1 VLRAAVIASWALAAI
16 GAAACSDTPKERPA
30 LATRGVHLALL
41 GRFHS
46 PTYLASPPG
55 DRTRRFVVERAGRI
69 RVLHGHQ
76 VLPKPFLDIHGRV
89 QTGGESGMLSMAFAP
104 DYARSGKFYVY
115 FTDNNGFIRIEEY
128 ERSASDPDRADP
140 GSRRGLIVQEHHRFN
155 HKGGQLQFGPDGM
168 LYAGFGDGGGA
179 GDPSHNAQNRR
190 RLLGKLLRID
200 PRPRGGRPYGIPP
213 DNPFAR
219 GGGRGEV
226 FAYGLRNPYRFSFD
240 RRKGNLA
247 IADVGQEQVEEVDFV
262 RRRRGRRA
270 PRGGQD
276 FGWPVYEGRHHFS
289 GGRLRGAVFPVLQR
303 THRQG
308 ACTIIGGYVI
318 RDRSLGRRYYGRYVY
333 GDLCDPR
340 LRTARLRPGRASGD
354 RPLGVRVSELVS
366 FGEDARGRVY
376 AISLKGPIYRLAPR

>member
-1 VLRAAVIASWALAAI
+1 VRRKVTIAACALLAV
-16 GAAACSDTPKERPA
+16 AAAGCDDGPTERPE

-55 DRTRRFVVERAGRI
+55 DRSRRFVVERAGRI
-69 RVLHGHQ
+69 RVLHGHRRIRRT
-76 VLPKPFLDIHGRV
+76 FLDIHGRV
-89 QTGGESGMLSMAFAP
+89 QAGGESGMLSMAFAG

-115 FTDNNGFIRIEEY
+115 FTDKKGFIRVEEY
-128 ERSASDPDRADP
+128 TRSASDPDRADA
-140 GSRRGLIVQEHHRFN
+140 GSRRVLIVQAHHRFN
-155 HKGGQLQFGPDGM
+155 HKGGQLQFGPEGM
-168 LYAGFGDGGGA
+168 LYMGFGDGGGA
-179 GDPSHNAQNRR
+179 GDPSHNAQNRS

-200 PRPRGGRPYGIPP
+200 PRPTGGRPYGIPR

-219 GGGRGEV
+219 RGGRGEI

-240 RRKGNLA
+240 RRKGDLA
-247 IADVGQEQVEEVDFV
+247 IADVGQDEVEEVDYV
-262 RRRRGRRA
+262 PRRRGRRA
-270 PRGGQD
+270 PRGGQN

-303 THRQG
+303 TRRQG

-340 LRTARLRPGRASGD
+340 LRTARLRTGRARGD
-354 RPLGVRVSELVS
+354 RPLGVKVPDLVS

-376 AISLKGPIYRLAPR
+376 AVSLKGKIYRLAPR

>member
-1 VLRAAVIASWALAAI
+1 VACALVAT
-16 GAAACSDTPKERPA
+16 GAGACSDAPRQRPE

-46 PTYLASPPG
+46 PTYLTAPPG
-55 DRTRRFVVERAGRI
+55 DRSRRFVVERAGRI
-69 RVLHGHQ
+69 RVLQGHRR
-76 VLPKPFLDIHGRV
+76 LRRSFLDIHDRV

-104 DYARSGKFYVY
+104 DYSRSGKFYVY
-115 FTDNNGFIRIEEY
+115 FTDKKGFIRVEEY
-128 ERSASDPDRADP
+128 TRSASDPDRADS
-140 GSRRGLIVQEHHRFN
+140 GSRRVLIVQAHHRFN

-168 LYAGFGDGGGA
+168 LYMGFGDGGGA
-179 GDPSHNAQNRR
+179 GDPSHNAQNRS

-200 PRPRGGRPYGIPP
+200 PRPIGGRPYGIPR

-219 GGGRGEV
+219 RGGRGEI

-240 RRKGNLA
+240 RRRGHLA
-247 IADVGQEQVEEVDFV
+247 IADVGQDEVEEVDYV
-262 RRRRGRRA
+262 LRRRGRRA
-270 PRGGQD
+270 PRGGQN

-303 THRQG
+303 TRRQG

-340 LRTARLRPGRASGD
+340 LRTARLRAGRARGD
-354 RPLGVRVSELVS
+354 RPLGVQVPDLVS

-376 AISLKGPIYRLAPR
+376 AISLKGKIYRLAPR

>member
-1 VLRAAVIASWALAAI
+1 MLAV
-16 GAAACSDTPKERPA
+16 AAAGCEDAPRERPE

-55 DRTRRFVVERAGRI
+55 DRSRRFVVERAGRI
-69 RVLHGHQ
+69 RVLHGHRR
-76 VLPKPFLDIHGRV
+76 LRRAFLDIHDRV

-104 DYARSGKFYVY
+104 GYARSGKFYVY
-115 FTDNNGFIRIEEY
+115 FTDKKGFIRVEEY
-128 ERSASDPDRADP
+128 TRSASDPDRADP
-140 GSRRGLIVQEHHRFN
+140 GSRRVLIVQEHHRFN
-155 HKGGQLQFGPDGM
+155 HKGGQLQFGLDGM
-168 LYAGFGDGGGA
+168 LYMGFGDGGGA
-179 GDPSHNAQNRR
+179 GDPSRNAQNRS

-200 PRPRGGRPYGIPP
+200 PRPTGGRPYGIPR

-219 GGGRGEV
+219 RGGRGEI

-240 RRKGNLA
+240 RRKGDLA
-247 IADVGQEQVEEVDFV
+247 IADVGQDEVEEVDYV
-262 RRRRGRRA
+262 SRRRGRRA
-270 PRGGQD
+270 PRGGQN

-303 THRQG
+303 TRRQG

-340 LRTARLRPGRASGD
+340 LRTARLRTGRARGD
-354 RPLGVRVSELVS
+354 RPLGVRVPDLVS

-376 AISLKGPIYRLAPR
+376 AVSLKGRIYRLAPR